1 MSLIKANGAGD
12 QSTGFYS
19 HLLDQSIKFN
29 DDDTQY
35 FSRTPA
41 SAGNRKTYTFSA
53 WVKRS
58 SVGSAHTLLSCVNVG
73 TSQTSI
79 NINGTDNVEVSSSG
93 SGFSAIDVSTNAKL
107 RDVSAWYNI
116 VVAVDT
122 EQATAS
128 NRVKIYLNGVDQS
141 GTGYGL
147 ASSSYPAEDS
157 EGTLNEAREITIGR
171 FNQSGY
177 FQYFDGYI
185 AEVNFIDGTAL
196 TAASFGETK
205 NGIWIPKSTSG
216 LTFGT
221 NGFHLTFKDDVVSEG
236 FNTAIFEGNS
246 TTQSIS
252 GLGFSPGL
260 VWVKDRD
267 NGNSNA
273 WSDVVRGR
281 GRNLISNATNAEVS
295 AAAATDKDLI
305 SFDADGFSV
314 GQFEDGTYNNNGSSM
329 VAWCWEAG
337 GAPTTDNSAGAGAT
351 PTAGS
356 VKIDGSNLGSA
367 LAGTIPATRLSANTS
382 KGFSVV
388 SYTGTGSAGTIA
400 HGLGAA
406 PDWIIVKNRDNA
418 SGLWL
423 VYHSANTSNPET
435 EYLQLETNGATADD
449 NSAWNDTA
457 PTSTVFSVGTS
468 VASNQSGSKMIAYCW
483 TEISGYSAFG
493 SFTGNGG
500 SQAIDVGFNPAWV
513 MLRRTNGSTWG
524 IFDNTRQSRNLQM
537 LGANSSAAET
547 TNAQM
552 TFSGNTFNDN
562 GYLSDNGAT
571 VLYMAFS
578 DTREAAFF
586 KDVTSNGNHFTPV
599 NLDYRDSVPDVPTNN
614 FCTIVP
620 MANIAESEG
629 NLKVATSRTGNWD
642 GAHGTHGVNSG
653 KWYYEALFDVNNS
666 DSSRMVV
673 GWIAEPETQT
683 VVFNGKGGSADPS
696 ETLTNQYAFASWLT
710 EYYADGSGSPA
721 NTGTAPSA
729 SDLDIINIAADF
741 DNNKMF
747 FGINGTYYANDG
759 GSDGNPAG
767 NSNESVSGVNTGVG
781 DYTPW
786 FQIRSDG
793 TTGSNVITFNF
804 GQDSSFA
811 GQKSTANSNADGNG
825 HGSFAYAPPSGFLAL
840 CSQNLPNP
848 TITDGTEHFNTVLY
862 TAASSNGTYN
872 ITGNGF
878 QPDWSWVKNRDDV
891 ERNLLFDSVRGNT
904 SMTDKFLV
912 SDATST
918 EGGNGVTGTTVTVNA
933 DGMQIVESSIDSG
946 ELYFNSRT
954 YVMWNWLAATTF
966 SNDASA
972 TSVGTIDSSG
982 RANTTAGF
990 SIVSYTGTGSAG
1002 TIKHGLSAAP
1012 EMLIVKNRDTARD
1025 WVVYHSAL
1033 GATKRIWLNYTYAQ
1047 DSGTAASAT
1056 WNDTAPTSSVF
1067 SVGTNIHSNE
1077 SGDDF
1082 ICYAFHSVEGY
1093 SKVGSY
1099 VGNGNSDGPFIYTG
1113 FRPAWIMIK
1122 NATDA
1127 GEHWE
1132 IWDNTRDTYNVLTKR
1147 LRASSTGAEVSST
1160 FMDFVSNGVKH
1171 RNTSGGYNASGKTF
1185 IYLAFAEQPFKF
1197 SNAR

>member
-1 MSLIKANGAGD
+1 MSLIKAQGAGEV
-12 QSTGFYS
+12 STGFYS
-19 HLLDQSIKFN
+19 HLLDQSLKFN
-29 DDDTQY
+29 DADSPYLRWAPASQGSLTTFTFSFWYKRCVFGTYQEVFHEYPGSGERSQILFMNDDT
-35 FSRTPA
+35 FKVELEAANTNHFRT
-41 SAGNRKTYTFSA
+41 NRVF
-53 WVKRS
+53 
-58 SVGSAHTLLSCVNVG
+58 
-73 TSQTSI
+73 
-79 NINGTDNVEVSSSG
+79 
-93 SGFSAIDVSTNAKL
+93 
-107 RDVSAWYNI
+107 RDPSAWYNI
-116 VVAVDT
+116 VVAFDSTNGT
-122 EQATAS
+122 EAS
-128 NRVKIYLNGVDQS
+128 RVKIYVNGVDESDTANGGS
-141 GTGYGL
+141 GFST
-147 ASSSYPAEDS
+147 ANYPNQHATSGFNRTNDH
-157 EGTLNEAREITIGR
+157 EISTYDG
-171 FNQSGY
+171 SDY
-177 FQYFDGYI
+177 HLDGYL

-205 NGIWIPKSTSG
+205 NGIWIPKDTSG

-221 NGFHLTFKDDVVSEG
+221 NGFHLTFKDDVISEG
-236 FNTAIFEGNS
+236 FNTVTYTGTGAAHSVSGVGFDPDFVWIKSRSNS
-246 TTQSIS
+246 DPNELIDT
-252 GLGFSPGL
+252 
-260 VWVKDRD
+260 
-267 NGNSNA
+267 
-273 WSDVVRGR
+273 VRGSTKR
-281 GRNLISNATNAEVS
+281 LRSEATNAES
-295 AAAATDKDLI
+295 TASSGDGFA
-305 SFDADGFSV
+305 SFDADGFTLNSDGGG
-314 GQFEDGTYNNNGSSM
+314 GQVNGSGRTYA
-329 VAWCWEAG
+329 AWAWEAG
-337 GAPTTDNSAGAGAT
+337 GAPTADNSAGTSAV
-351 PTAGS
+351 PTANS
-356 VKIDGSNLGSA
+356 AKVDGSNHGSA
-367 LAGTIPATRLSANTS
+367 LSGSIAFTRASANTT
-382 KGFSVV
+382 KGFSVIT
-388 SYTGTGSAGTIA
+388 YTGNGSAGATVD
-400 HGLGAA
+400 HLLGDT
-406 PDWIIVKNRDNA
+406 PDWFIVKRRDS
-418 SGLWL
+418 SGSWQ
-423 VYHSANTSNPET
+423 VFHTSIGAT
-435 EYLQLETNGATADD
+435 KFIDLQSNGAEETNT
-449 NSAWNDTA
+449 NRWNDTA
-457 PTSTVFSVGTS
+457 PTSSVVSLGTN
-468 VASNQSGSKMIAYCW
+468 SNVNSNGATYVMYCW
-483 TEISGYSAFG
+483 AGKSGYSAFG
-493 SFTGNGG
+493 SYTGNGG
-500 SQAIDVGFNPAWV
+500 SQAIDVGFTPAWV
-513 MLRRTNGSTWG
+513 MLRRTNGGTWG
-524 IFDNTRQSRNLQM
+524 IFDNTRQTSGADRNLQM
-537 LGANSSAAET
+537 LGANSNAAET
-547 TNAQM
+547 TNSQM

-562 GYLSDNGAT
+562 GYLSDSSAT
-571 VLYMAFS
+571 VLYMAFA

-586 KDVTSNGNHFTPV
+586 KDVSGNGQHWSPV

-781 DYTPW
+781 DYIPW

-840 CSQNLPNP
+840 CSQNLPDP
-848 TITDGTEHFNTVLY
+848 AITDGTEHFNTVLY

-1033 GATKRIWLNYTYAQ
+1033 GATKRIWLNYTYAE